1 MDSLIYREDFI
12 DEKVWSAA
20 QECRELRGTEPPF
33 SRAQLER
40 VQSLAIVGAHGLGDL
55 RLFKGLERLTIQ
67 RCTFDDLVPVE
78 CLNGLKDLSIVGCEV
93 SDADMKLL
101 SGLVGL
107 NRLELTS
114 CNVRDIAPLAGLT
127 NLTDLA
133 LDSNRITDVS
143 PLAKL
148 SGLEALSLM
157 ANPLQSVAPLRQLKN
172 LKTLYIDIDKVSD
185 AETITDSPL
194 ADVINIDMYPP
205 EYYESLETDD

>member
-1 MDSLIYREDFI
+1 MDSLIYRENFI

-20 QECRELRGTEPPF
+20 LECRELRGTEPPF
-33 SRAQLER
+33 SHAQLYR

-67 RCTFDDLVPVE
+67 RCTFDDLTPVE
-78 CLNGLKDLSIVGCEV
+78 CLNGLKDLSIVGCEI
-93 SDADMKLL
+93 SDADMKRL

-107 NRLELTS
+107 RRLEMTG
-114 CNVRDIAPLAGLT
+114 CNVSAIAPLAKLI
-127 NLTDLA
+127 NLTELA
-133 LDSNRITDVS
+133 LDSNNITDVS
-143 PLAKL
+143 PLAEL

-157 ANPLQSVAPLRQLKN
+157 ANPLRGVAPLRQLKN
-172 LKTLYIDIDKVSD
+172 LKQLYVDLDKVSD

-205 EYYESLETDD
+205 EYYKNLETND

>member
-20 QECRELRGTEPPF
+20 LECRELRGTEPPF
-33 SRAQLER
+33 SRTQLDR
-40 VQSLAIVGAHGLGDL
+40 VAIVGAHGLGDL

-67 RCTFDDLVPVE
+67 RCTFDDLAPVE
-78 CLNGLKDLSIVGCEV
+78 CLNWLKDLSIVGCEI
-93 SDADMKLL
+93 SDADMKRL

-107 NRLELTS
+107 SRLEMTG
-114 CNVRDIAPLAGLT
+114 CNVSAIAPLAKLI
-127 NLTDLA
+127 NLTELA
-133 LDSNRITDVS
+133 LDLNTITDVS
-143 PLAKL
+143 PLAEL

-157 ANPLQSVAPLRQLKN
+157 ANPLRGVAPLRQLKN
-172 LKTLYIDIDKVSD
+172 LKQLYVDLDKVSD

-205 EYYESLETDD
+205 EYYKNLETND

>member
-1 MDSLIYREDFI
+1 MDSLIYRENFI

-20 QECRELRGTEPPF
+20 LECRELRGTEPPF
-33 SRAQLER
+33 SRAQLYR

-67 RCTFDDLVPVE
+67 RCTFDDLTPVE
-78 CLNGLKDLSIVGCEV
+78 CLNGLKDLSIVGCEI
-93 SDADMKLL
+93 SDAGMKRL

-107 NRLELTS
+107 RRLELTG
-114 CNVRDIAPLAGLT
+114 CNVSAIAPLAKLI
-127 NLTDLA
+127 NLTELA
-133 LDSNRITDVS
+133 LDSNNITDVS
-143 PLAKL
+143 LLAEL

-157 ANPLQSVAPLRQLKN
+157 ANPLRSVAPLRQLKN
-172 LKTLYIDIDKVSD
+172 LKQLYVDLDKVSD

-205 EYYESLETDD
+205 EYYKSLETND

>member
-20 QECRELRGTEPPF
+20 LECRELRGTEPPF
-33 SRAQLER
+33 SRAQLYR

-67 RCTFDDLVPVE
+67 RCTFDDLAPVE
-78 CLNGLKDLSIVGCEV
+78 CLNGLKDLSIVGCEI

-107 NRLELTS
+107 SRLEMTG
-114 CNVRDIAPLAGLT
+114 CNVSAIAPLAKLI
-127 NLTDLA
+127 NLTELA
-133 LDSNRITDVS
+133 LDLNTITDVS
-143 PLAKL
+143 PLAEL

-157 ANPLQSVAPLRQLKN
+157 ANPLRSVAPLRQLKN
-172 LKTLYIDIDKVSD
+172 LKQLYVYLDKVSD

-205 EYYESLETDD
+205 EYYKSLGTND

>member
-20 QECRELRGTEPPF
+20 LECRELRGTEPPF
-33 SRAQLER
+33 SRAQLYR

-67 RCTFDDLVPVE
+67 RCTFDDLTPVE
-78 CLNGLKDLSIVGCEV
+78 CLNGLKDLSIVGCKI
-93 SDADMKLL
+93 SDADMKRL

-107 NRLELTS
+107 SRLEMTG
-114 CNVRDIAPLAGLT
+114 CNVSVIAPLAKLI
-127 NLTDLA
+127 NLTELA
-133 LDSNRITDVS
+133 LDSNNITDVS
-143 PLAKL
+143 PLAEL

-157 ANPLQSVAPLRQLKN
+157 ANPLRSVAPLRQLKN
-172 LKTLYIDIDKVSD
+172 LKQLYVDLDKVSD

-205 EYYESLETDD
+205 EYYKNLETDD

>member
-1 MDSLIYREDFI
+1 MDSLIYRENFI

-20 QECRELRGTEPPF
+20 LECRELRGTEPPF
-33 SRAQLER
+33 SRAQLDC

-67 RCTFDDLVPVE
+67 RCTFDDLTPVE
-78 CLNGLKDLSIVGCEV
+78 CLNGLKDLSIVGCEI

-107 NRLELTS
+107 RRLEMTG
-114 CNVRDIAPLAGLT
+114 CNVSAIAPLAKLI
-127 NLTDLA
+127 NLTEFA
-133 LDSNRITDVS
+133 LDLNTITDVS
-143 PLAKL
+143 PLAEL

-157 ANPLQSVAPLRQLKN
+157 ANPLRSVAPLRQLKN
-172 LKTLYIDIDKVSD
+172 LKQLYIDLDKVSD

-205 EYYESLETDD
+205 EYYKSLETND

>member
-20 QECRELRGTEPPF
+20 LECRELRGTEPPF
-33 SRAQLER
+33 SRAQLDR

-67 RCTFDDLVPVE
+67 RCTFDDLTPVE
-78 CLNGLKDLSIVGCEV
+78 CLNGLKDLSIVGCEI
-93 SDADMKLL
+93 SDADMKRL

-107 NRLELTS
+107 RRLEMTG
-114 CNVRDIAPLAGLT
+114 CNVSAIAPLAKLI
-127 NLTDLA
+127 NLTELA
-133 LDSNRITDVS
+133 LDSNNITDVS
-143 PLAKL
+143 PLAEL

-157 ANPLQSVAPLRQLKN
+157 ANPLRSVAPLRQLKN
-172 LKTLYIDIDKVSD
+172 LKQLHVDLDKVSD

-205 EYYESLETDD
+205 EYYKSLETND

>member
-1 MDSLIYREDFI
+1 MDSLIYREDFV

-20 QECRELRGTEPPF
+20 LECRELRGTEPPF
-33 SRAQLER
+33 SRAQLDR

-67 RCTFDDLVPVE
+67 RCTFDDLAPVE
-78 CLNGLKDLSIVGCEV
+78 CLNEI
-93 SDADMKLL
+93 SDADMKRL

-107 NRLELTS
+107 SRLEMTG
-114 CNVRDIAPLAGLT
+114 CNVSAIAPLAKLI
-127 NLTDLA
+127 NLTELA
-133 LDSNRITDVS
+133 LDLNTITDVS
-143 PLAKL
+143 PLAEL

-157 ANPLQSVAPLRQLKN
+157 ANPLRSVAPLIQLKN
-172 LKTLYIDIDKVSD
+172 LKQLYVDLDKVSD

-205 EYYESLETDD
+205 EYYKSLETND

>member
-20 QECRELRGTEPPF
+20 LECRELRGTEPPF
-33 SRAQLER
+33 SRAQLYR

-67 RCTFDDLVPVE
+67 RCTFDDLTPVE
-78 CLNGLKDLSIVGCEV
+78 CLNGLKDLSIVGCEI
-93 SDADMKLL
+93 SDADMKRL

-107 NRLELTS
+107 RRLEMTG
-114 CNVRDIAPLAGLT
+114 CNVSAIAPLAKLI
-127 NLTDLA
+127 NLTELA
-133 LDSNRITDVS
+133 LDSNNITDVS
-143 PLAKL
+143 PLAEL

-157 ANPLQSVAPLRQLKN
+157 ANPLRSVAPLRQLKN
-172 LKTLYIDIDKVSD
+172 LKQLYVDLDKVSD

-205 EYYESLETDD
+205 EYYKNLETDD